1 MAVALQLKQHK
12 PCRIAAR
19 GIENEV
25 GKTWHQDRSY
35 NNVTQSILAQNIL
48 AQPES
53 LSRVLEHQCG
63 QGAES
68 LAKAAALLR
77 SAKRVLITGMGASL
91 FASIPLEYYLCANGI
106 DAVALES
113 GELLHYRQEG
123 FRDAVTVVVSRSG
136 ESIEIKK
143 LLQSL
148 KGRTKIIG
156 ICNEPGSTLDRMADV
171 SIQLGSLDDEIVS
184 IQTYTGTLLTQYLLA
199 SAVVDTAKTAH
210 VTVSALLPAF
220 AQQVESSFSA
230 LGRWDN
236 FLVHVSSLYLLA
248 RGPSCASAFE
258 GALLFHEVAK
268 TAAVGMMAGSFRH
281 GPVEVVDASFTGLL
295 FAPQGKT
302 RDLNLALAGDLA
314 RFGGCIRV
322 IGPSLEDNALENM
335 LIGCEIPPVPESL
348 APLFEIVPI
357 QVAALRMAELKGIP
371 PGSFRYAPRVAADE
385 ADFNP
390 QRRS

>member
-1 MAVALQLKQHK
+1 M
-12 PCRIAAR
+12 
-19 GIENEV
+19 
-25 GKTWHQDRSY
+25 
-35 NNVTQSILAQNIL
+35 TQSRLAQNIL

-53 LSRVLEHQCG
+53 LAGVLRHQCG

-68 LAKAAALLR
+68 LERAAALLR

-91 FASIPLEYYLCANGI
+91 FSSIPLEYILCSHGI

-123 FRDAVTVVVSRSG
+123 FRDAVAVVVSRSG

-148 KGRTKIIG
+148 KGRTPIIG
-156 ICNEPGSTLDRMADV
+156 ICNEPGSALDRMADV
-171 SIQLGSLDDEIVS
+171 GIQLGSLDDEIVS

-199 SAVVDTAKTAH
+199 GAVVDTVTTAQE
-210 VTVSALLPAF
+210 TVSALLPAF
-220 AQQVESSFSA
+220 AQQVESSFNA
-230 LGRWDN
+230 LSLWDD
-236 FLVHVSSLYLLA
+236 FLDNASSVYLLA

-268 TAAVGMMAGSFRH
+268 TAAVGMLAGSFRH
-281 GPVEVVDASFTGLL
+281 GPVEVVDANFTGLI

-314 RFGGCIRV
+314 RFGGRIRV
-322 IGPSLEDNALENM
+322 IGPVLEDHALD
-335 LIGCEIPPVPESL
+335 IVTGSAIPAVPESL

-357 QVAALRMAELKGIP
+357 QVAVLRLAELKGIS
-371 PGSFRYAPRVAADE
+371 PGSFRYAQRVAADE

-390 QRRS
+390 QRRA